1 MNINVVKTGLT
12 EILSLRQLYL
22 QENNM
27 QIRYDACHARGWTDS
42 YLVTVDDTAVGYGS
56 VKGKENLADRDTI
69 FEFFIVPSFRKLS
82 PPIFSA
88 IMANSG
94 AVFIECQS
102 NDFLLSSMLY
112 EFAQNIHAEDILFAD
127 HTVTDYFFS
136 DVLFRRYK
144 NDDIIFEHKGEP
156 EGEYVLEKDN
166 EVIATGGFLL
176 HYNMPFADLY
186 MEVNEKHRRKG
197 YGTYLIQ
204 ELKKAC
210 YSKGRV
216 PAARCGITNPASKNI
231 LQKAGLKIC
240 GYMLKAALKCENVAN
255 VEMRMIYF
263 FY

>member
-1 MNINVVKTGLT
+1 
-12 EILSLRQLYL
+12 
-22 QENNM
+22 M

-56 VKGKENLADRDTI
+56 VKGKENHADRDTI
-69 FEFFIVPSFRKLS
+69 FEFFIIPSFRKLS
-82 PPIFSA
+82 PAIFSA
-88 IMANSG
+88 MLSSSG
-94 AVFIECQS
+94 AFFIECQS

-112 EFAQNIHAEDILFAD
+112 EFAQNIHADVILFAD

-136 DVLFRRYK
+136 GIIFKRRK
-144 NDDIIFEHKGEP
+144 EDDTIFEHKGEP
-156 EGEYVLEKDN
+156 TGDYVLEKDG

-210 YSKGRV
+210 YSKGRA
-216 PAARCGITNPASKNI
+216 PAARCDISNPASKNT
-231 LQKAGLKIC
+231 LQKGGLKIC
-240 GYMLKAALKCENVAN
+240 GYMLEGSVKTVT
-255 VEMRMIYF
+255 
-263 FY
+263 